1 MSSGSANDV
10 RRGTLRRRESSLKWF
25 AGFLFLCLTSHLVLG
40 QGAVKLPE
48 EEQKQKEEK
57 LVSKEQE
64 QIAQQANLEI
74 RGNTAFDDKTLRSQL
89 KEQLTFIA
97 QNGLTNARADDAA
110 FFLGLFYKKHGYAK
124 VDVRYT
130 IVSGSHF
137 RLDISEGPLVHLGKI
152 QFIGNRQLPTD
163 KLFQYAVGPTQSRY
177 SKATKLLP
185 FVSSDL
191 VEGAALVE
199 RYYVSQGFV
208 EAMVEP
214 PTYRYVQADLVDVQI
229 VIHEGRSTFS
239 ARSFLSGRRST
250 AGKLCAGRFLI
261 CSGFPTPRGGWLISH
276 GGSRLTTRPAVI
288 LRSRSTPSGSRL
300 WRSTDMSRCGLR
312 SIQASLSLRRRD
324 GERNA
329 AIAPELSGQSA

>member
-10 RRGTLRRRESSLKWF
+10 RRGTLRRRESGLKWF

-48 EEQKQKEEK
+48 EEQKQKEKK

-124 VDVRYT
+124 VEVRYT

-137 RLDISEGPLVHLGKI
+137 RLDISEGPLVHLGTI
-152 QFIGNRQLPTD
+152 QFIGNRQLPSD
-163 KLFQYAVGPTQSRY
+163 KLFQYVIGPTQSRY

-185 FVSSDL
+185 FVPSDI
-191 VEGAALVE
+191 VEGAALVD
-199 RYYVSQGFV
+199 RYYVSEGFV

-214 PTYRYVQADLVDVQI
+214 PTYRYVQPDLVDVQI
-229 VIHEGRSTFS
+229 VIHEGQKYFFGKVNFVGPTIYGGEALRGQILDLLRLPYTEG
-239 ARSFLSGRRST
+239 A
-250 AGKLCAGRFLI
+250 AG
-261 CSGFPTPRGGWLISH
+261 
-276 GGSRLTTRPAVI
+276 
-288 LRSRSTPSGSRL
+288 
-300 WRSTDMSRCGLR
+300 
-312 SIQASLSLRRRD
+312 
-324 GERNA
+324 
-329 AIAPELSGQSA
+329 